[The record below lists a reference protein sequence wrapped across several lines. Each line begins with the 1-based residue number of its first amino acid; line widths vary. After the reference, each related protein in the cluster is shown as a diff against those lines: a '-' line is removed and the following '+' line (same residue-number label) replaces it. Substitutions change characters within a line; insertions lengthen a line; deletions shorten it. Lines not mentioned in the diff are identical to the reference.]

1 MDYKDNSE
9 LGYIYEEDETSDID
23 QGRKWVFRDGAAILG
38 INCIY
43 MLIFRI
49 VISGIYVNIF
59 TAAALTGMIFGLI
72 LMTRTR
78 HCRKVLIAGL
88 VLSALPAVV
97 IMIVLFVKYFDF
109 SSVRINDTI
118 GFWARLFDVTWK
130 FLKFAAVII
139 ARAAVIVI
147 YTAIHVFAYID
158 MFETKA
164 VSAYIKSRKTDI

>member
-9 LGYIYEEDETSDID
+9 LGYTYEEDEAADID

-49 VISGIYVNIF
+49 AVSGIYADIF

-78 HCRKVLIAGL
+78 YCRKVLVAGL
-88 VLSALPAVV
+88 VLSTLPAVV

-118 GFWARLFDVTWK
+118 GFWARLLDVTWK

-147 YTAIHVFAYID
+147 YAAIHVFAYID

-164 VSAYIKSRKTDI
+164 VNAYIKSKKTDT